1 MFSLHFLLLKIYSQ
15 WLHLKVCSYIVGTR
29 GNNGAVVVLV
39 DGDYSSKEE
48 FDEHAAVI
56 ESVTVQTVIETG
68 LLIA

>member
-1 MFSLHFLLLKIYSQ
+1 MHF
-15 WLHLKVCSYIVGTR
+15 KVCSYIVGTR

-56 ESVTVQTVIETG
+56 ESVTVQTVTETG

>member
-1 MFSLHFLLLKIYSQ
+1 M
-15 WLHLKVCSYIVGTR
+15 HLKVCSYIVGTR

-48 FDEHAAVI
+48 FDEHADVT